1 MDHIKL
7 FFIAASFLMVGC
19 GSQSGGTGSGDADA
33 GGGTPV
39 TPAEFQIQLISDK
52 ASIAT
57 GGVDQATITA
67 LVTNANNVVVSEQAI
82 TFSSDGGTL
91 SSVDSQTSLSG
102 AATAVLS
109 SGSSLENKTI
119 VVTVTVEGVS
129 QTLNVEATGSALT
142 VSGASSVAAGA
153 STPVTVTLT
162 NGGSAAIAGESV
174 TFTSSSNTVTPGS
187 ATTDANGQA
196 VVTVGPAN
204 STETISIAALN
215 NSVTGTY
222 QLNVASSSSDVIL
235 FTTPAS
241 GASLGIDTDHSVTIN
256 WQSGGSP
263 VATTNVVV
271 STTKGDLDTVTAG
284 IQSVITVTTD
294 ASGNATFQTR
304 SADIGSAVI
313 TAQDPT
319 DSLPTASLPVNF
331 VATAAGGVSVEAVP
345 STIAVGTTT
354 TLVATVLD
362 AADVNPIPGQSVAF
376 NVTGTNGSISQ
387 PTASTDLNGRATVV
401 YTGGTSATN
410 VDGVTVTATL
420 MSNTALT
427 GTAQMTI
434 TQPLLNIAAGT
445 GNQIAEL
452 GTVELGQS
460 YLVLVNDGQGDPVP
474 SAEVTVIAR
483 PVRYLKGRLV
493 GIDTSSPA
501 DGTADAWGFDGAG
514 AYWVECTAEDVNENG
529 KIDAGEDIDGDGT
542 LDPQNSVSIR
552 ATTEALET
560 PTVVSGTITTDASGR
575 GYFLMSYPRSHAR
588 WATVELEITARSGN
602 TESTA
607 RITTN
612 LLGIAS
618 DYTDLTVSPP
628 GQVSPFGINPLN
640 VDTSVSPSV
649 ITPPNCTTPD

>member
-1 MDHIKL
+1 VDHIKL
-7 FFIAASFLMVGC
+7 FFITVSFLIVGC
-19 GSQSGGTGSGDADA
+19 GSQSGGTGSGSGDADA
-33 GGGTPV
+33 GGGSAV
-39 TPAEFQIQLISDK
+39 TPAEFQIQLVSDK

-57 GGVDQATITA
+57 GGIDQATITA
-67 LVTNANNVVVSEQAI
+67 LVTNINNVVVSEQAV
-82 TFSSDGGTL
+82 TFSSDDGTL
-91 SSVDSQTSLSG
+91 SSVDTQTNLSG

-129 QTLNVEATGSALT
+129 QTLNVEATGSTLT
-142 VSGASSVAAGA
+142 VSGASTVAAGA

-162 NGGSAAIAGESV
+162 NGGSAAIAGEPV
-174 TFTSSSNTVTPGS
+174 TFSSSSNTVTPGS

-241 GASLGIDTDHSVTIN
+241 GASLGIDTDHSITIN

-319 DSLPTASLPVNF
+319 DSLPTASLSVNF
-331 VATAAGGVSVEAVP
+331 VATVAGGLSVEAVP
-345 STIAVGTTT
+345 STIAIGTTS

-376 NVTGTNGSISQ
+376 SAVGSNGLISQ
-387 PTASTDLNGRATVV
+387 PTATTDLNGRATVV
-401 YTGGTSATN
+401 YTGGTSATSE
-410 VDGVTVTATL
+410 DGVTITATL
-420 MSNTALT
+420 LSNTALT
-427 GTAQMTI
+427 GVTQMTI

-445 GNQIAEL
+445 GNQIVEL

-474 SAEVTVIAR
+474 SAEVTVVAR
-483 PVRYLKGRLV
+483 PVKYKKGRLV
-493 GIDTSSPA
+493 QIDTSVPA
-501 DGTADAWGFDGAG
+501 DSTPDVWGFDSSGLNS
-514 AYWVECTAEDVNENG
+514 VECTAEDVNNNG
-529 KIDAGEDIDGDGT
+529 RIDAGEDIDGDGV

-560 PTVVSGTITTDASGR
+560 PTVVGGVITTDVSGR

-588 WATVELEITARSGN
+588 WATIELEITARFGN

-607 RITTN
+607 RI
-612 LLGIAS
+612 LSGLSGVAS
-618 DYTDLTVSPP
+618 DYTDLAVSPP
-628 GQVSPFGINPLN
+628 GQISPFGINPGFGTTLAPIAPDC
-640 VDTSVSPSV
+640 V
-649 ITPPNCTTPD
+649 TPD